1 MKMSMYYM
9 NPVRAMAR
17 RHMLDQMMNN
27 NVEGEKSSVVFPVD
41 VRVDDEGYVVSA
53 FLPGVTAEDLDIQVV
68 NDSITIKGEIK
79 LDRQEGEHYLIS
91 ERPSGKFYRVI
102 ELPDELNSEKAD
114 ADLKNGVLTL
124 RVPKS
129 EMARPRK
136 IKISNN

>member
-1 MKMSMYYM
+1 MSMYYM

-27 NVEGEKSSVVFPVD
+27 KVEGEKSSVVFPVD
-41 VRVDDEGYVVSA
+41 VKVDDEGYVVSA

-102 ELPDELNSEKAD
+102 ELPDELEF
-114 ADLKNGVLTL
+114 
-124 RVPKS
+124 RKS
-129 EMARPRK
+129 
-136 IKISNN
+136 

>member
-1 MKMSMYYM
+1 MRT
-9 NPVRAMAR
+9 PVRSIAR

-27 NVEGEKSSVVFPVD
+27 SVEGEKSKVLFPVD
-41 VRVDDEGYVVSA
+41 VRVDDEGYLISA
-53 FLPGVTAEDLDIQVV
+53 FLPSVNVEDLDIQVV

-79 LDRQEGEHYLIS
+79 LDRQEGERYLVS

-102 ELPDELNSEKAD
+102 ELPDDLDSEKAD

-124 RVPKS
+124 RVAKS

>member
-1 MKMSMYYM
+1 MKMAMYYM

-17 RHMLDQMMNN
+17 RHMWDQMMNN
-27 NVEGEKSSVVFPVD
+27 NVEGEKSNVVFPVD
-41 VRVDDEGYVVSA
+41 VSVDDDGYVVSA

-79 LDRQEGEHYLIS
+79 LDRKEDERYLIS
-91 ERPSGKFYRVI
+91 ERPSGKFFRVI